1 MIKRFSIHLQAY
13 PQNII
18 LLSERV
24 LLTTQMEGDA
34 GQRLHSVT
42 VDLVLVNNRNTG
54 GEKGAMTVV
63 ISSRQMFIVGS
74 HVCVCYK
81 THSTFIQLCSDGF
94 HQHGHRGGRA
104 RDVGGACVDHSCT
117 ALCAKHH
124 VHPDGDAGGMKG
136 EAVGNRTILLASE

>member
-1 MIKRFSIHLQAY
+1 MFMIKRFSIHLQAY

-54 GEKGAMTVV
+54 GGERGDDCRDFLQTNVYRGEPCLRVLQNSLHFHPAVLRWF
-63 ISSRQMFIVGS
+63 SS
-74 HVCVCYK
+74 
-81 THSTFIQLCSDGF
+81 
-94 HQHGHRGGRA
+94 A
-104 RDVGGACVDHSCT
+104 RTQRRPG
-117 ALCAKHH
+117 
-124 VHPDGDAGGMKG
+124 P
-136 EAVGNRTILLASE
+136 